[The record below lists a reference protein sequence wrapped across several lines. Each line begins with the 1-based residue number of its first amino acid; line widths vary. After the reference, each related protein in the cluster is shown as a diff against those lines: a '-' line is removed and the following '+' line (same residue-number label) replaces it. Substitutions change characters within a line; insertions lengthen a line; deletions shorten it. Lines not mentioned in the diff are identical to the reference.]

1 MRIGAKMK
9 KLLLLCLLGCSIS
22 AHAQL
27 ADKEF
32 NIYGRYSF
40 GSYDTTSYNN
50 FGLTGE
56 WLVHRK
62 VGLLYNFD
70 LTYRSDN
77 YRHLHAPMGLIGG
90 PILFVAGLT
99 NLFDGDTTSTAG
111 LSLVGIVML
120 ILPDGVSY
128 HQPIGYRWDV
138 SPYANLVG
146 LDFIKDQIYG
156 NRWLKY
162 ACSFG
167 VRGTYV
173 LKDQFTFSPY
183 IETRKTAS
191 VPWGFGAGIGVGI
204 LFGERETKIEE

>member
-1 MRIGAKMK
+1 MK
-9 KLLLLCLLGCSIS
+9 KSLLLFLLGIS
-22 AHAQL
+22 LFSQAQYSNRT
-27 ADKEF
+27 F
-32 NIYGRYSF
+32 NLYGRSSF
-40 GSYDTTSYNN
+40 GAFDTSSYNN

-56 WLVHRK
+56 WMVHRN

-77 YRHLHAPMGLIGG
+77 YRHIHAPMGIVGG
-90 PILFVAGLT
+90 PILIVAGLA

-120 ILPDGVSY
+120 ALPDGVSF
-128 HQPIGYRWDV
+128 HHDIGYRWDI
-138 SPYANLVG
+138 SPYANLLG
-146 LDFIKDQIYG
+146 LDFIKDRTYG
-156 NRWLKY
+156 NTWLKY

-173 LKDQFTFSPY
+173 LNDQFTFSPY

-204 LFGERETKIEE
+204 LFGERETKSEEPPAQ

>member
-1 MRIGAKMK
+1 LRIGAKMK

>member
-1 MRIGAKMK
+1 MK
-9 KLLLLCLLGCSIS
+9 KLLLLCILAHAIS

-32 NIYGRYSF
+32 NVYGRYSF

-90 PILFVAGLT
+90 PILFVAGLA
-99 NLFDGDTTSTAG
+99 NLVDGDTTSTAG

-120 ILPDGVSY
+120 VLPDGVSY

-138 SPYANLVG
+138 SPYANLLG
-146 LDFIKDQIYG
+146 IDFIKDQTYG
-156 NRWLKY
+156 NRLLKY

-204 LFGERETKIEE
+204 LFGERETKIEEQID

>member
-1 MRIGAKMK
+1 MK
-9 KLLLLCLLGCSIS
+9 KLLLLFALGIS
-22 AHAQL
+22 LSSQAQL
-27 ADKEF
+27 ADKKF
-32 NIYGRYSF
+32 NVFGRASF
-40 GSYDTTSYNN
+40 GTYDTSSYTN
-50 FGLTGE
+50 FGLTAE

-77 YRHLHAPMGLIGG
+77 YRHVHAPMGLVGG
-90 PILFVAGLT
+90 PILFVAGLA

-120 ILPDGVSY
+120 AMPDGVSF
-128 HQPIGYRWDV
+128 HQAIGYRWDI
-138 SPYANLVG
+138 SPYANLLG
-146 LDFIKDQIYG
+146 LDFIKDRTYG
-156 NRWLKY
+156 YRSLKY

-167 VRGTYV
+167 IRGTYV

-191 VPWGFGAGIGVGI
+191 VPLGFGAGIGVGI
-204 LFGERETKIEE
+204 VFGERKTSPEELPIH